1 MANSG
6 HLFVKRGKFRVI
18 VVYTYVSAIAAA
30 AVELL
35 LLLDQA

>member
-18 VVYTYVSAIAAA
+18 VVYMSQQ
-30 AVELL
+30 LL

>member
-18 VVYTYVSAIAAA
+18 VAYVSAIAATS
-30 AVELL
+30 ELL